1 MNCGK
6 RYPPVCR
13 QRGAI
18 LFVALMLLLVMTVL
32 ILSSVRGTVIQ
43 ERMAANLY
51 DRSLAFQAAEAALRE
66 AERWVQLNTPKP
78 AAGTCDAE
86 GNCGKPDPSQE
97 PVWLDEDNWVNAH
110 DADDGHGHNVLEFE
124 HGSLAVPPQFLVEL
138 LADDV
143 PEDSACETTTVDLDA
158 PCFSGPEGLRYRIT
172 ARSGD
177 AGRSVV
183 VLQSVFA
190 VPKPA
195 GW

>member
-1 MNCGK
+1 M
-6 RYPPVCR
+6 RS

-18 LFVALMLLLVMTVL
+18 LFVALVLLLVMTVL

-51 DRSLAFQAAEAALRE
+51 DRSLAFQATEAALRE
-66 AERWVQLNTPKP
+66 AERWLEVNTPNP
-78 AAGTCDAE
+78 PVGACDAQ
-86 GNCGKPDPSQE
+86 GNCGKPDPNKLAA
-97 PVWLDEDNWVNAH
+97 WLDEDNWAKAH
-110 DADDGHGHNVLEFE
+110 HADDGHGHNFE
-124 HGSLAVPPQFLVEL
+124 IGDLAVPPQFLIEL
-138 LADDV
+138 LADDMT
-143 PEDSACETTTVDLDA
+143 ETKLCETAMIDPDA
-158 PCFSGPEGLRYRIT
+158 PCYSGPEGLRYRIT

-177 AGRSVV
+177 EGRAVV